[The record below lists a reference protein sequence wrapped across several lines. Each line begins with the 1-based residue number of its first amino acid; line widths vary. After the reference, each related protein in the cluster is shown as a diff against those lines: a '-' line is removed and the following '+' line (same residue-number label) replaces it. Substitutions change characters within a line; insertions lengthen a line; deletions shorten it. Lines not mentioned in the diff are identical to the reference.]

1 MWDNI
6 FLYVISPIIA
16 ALVSWFFT
24 RKSYKQEIIKLKR
37 ENDESGFDYLKK
49 LNDDL
54 ELRIAELQNQSN
66 NLFNQVVALTN
77 ENRELKLSV
86 DNLQATIDKLT
97 QQSNGKKD

>member
-6 FLYVISPIIA
+6 FLYVISPIVA

-54 ELRIAELQNQSN
+54 EHRLEELQNQSN

-97 QQSNGKKD
+97 QQTNGQKN

>member
-16 ALVSWFFT
+16 AFVSWFFT

-54 ELRIAELQNQSN
+54 EHRIAELQTQSN

-77 ENRELKLSV
+77 ENRELKLAV

-97 QQSNGKKD
+97 QKTNG

>member
-6 FLYVISPIIA
+6 FLYVISPIVA

-54 ELRIAELQNQSN
+54 EHRLEELQNQSN

-97 QQSNGKKD
+97 QKTNG

>member
-6 FLYVISPIIA
+6 FLYVISPIVA
-16 ALVSWFFT
+16 ALVRWFFT

-54 ELRIAELQNQSN
+54 EHRLEELQNQSN

-97 QQSNGKKD
+97 QQTNGQKD

>member
-1 MWDNI
+1 M
-6 FLYVISPIIA
+6 
-16 ALVSWFFT
+16 
-24 RKSYKQEIIKLKR
+24 KR

-54 ELRIAELQNQSN
+54 EHRLEELQNQSN

-97 QQSNGKKD
+97 QQTNGQKD

>member
-6 FLYVISPIIA
+6 FLYVISPIVA

-54 ELRIAELQNQSN
+54 EHRLEELQNQSK

-97 QQSNGKKD
+97 QQTNGQKD

>member
-6 FLYVISPIIA
+6 FLYVISPIVA

-54 ELRIAELQNQSN
+54 EHRLEELQNQSN

-86 DNLQATIDKLT
+86 DNLQATIDKLI
-97 QQSNGKKD
+97 QQTNGQKD